1 MRKELPAMAERIF
14 GLLLAAIG
22 ALWIHDGWRLGDERE
37 YQFFDELGP
46 DRYLILLGVILAA
59 TGVALVL
66 GLVRS
71 DAPEQDS
78 APFHL
83 WPPSTAVTF
92 TGALLV
98 YAALL
103 DVAGYT
109 LATFLFCLI
118 AFALAGRS
126 WRSTLA
132 GSLLTTAGS
141 WLVFVRLAGMPLPR
155 GFVGF

>member
-1 MRKELPAMAERIF
+1 MAERIF

-22 ALWIHDGWRLGDERE
+22 ALWIHDGWRLGAERE

-46 DRYLILLGVILAA
+46 DRYLILLGSILVA
-59 TGVALVL
+59 TGIALAL
-66 GLVRS
+66 RLLRS
-71 DAPEQDS
+71 DATEQDS
-78 APFHL
+78 APFRL

-109 LATFLFCLI
+109 LATFLFCLL
-118 AFALAGRS
+118 AFGLAGRS
-126 WRSTLA
+126 WRSILA
-132 GSLLTTAGS
+132 GSLLATAGC
-141 WLVFVRLAGMPLPR
+141 WLVFIRLAGMPLPR
-155 GFVGF
+155 GLVGF